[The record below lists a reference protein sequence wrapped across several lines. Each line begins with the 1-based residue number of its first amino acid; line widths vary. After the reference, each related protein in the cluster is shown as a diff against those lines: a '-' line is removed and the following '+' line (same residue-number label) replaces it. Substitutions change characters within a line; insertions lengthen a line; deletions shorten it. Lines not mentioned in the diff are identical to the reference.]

1 MKIFQSIVTRT
12 QSAMVNYKCIS
23 KKQYY
28 FLYSIVFIIAIL
40 LVYGCYFVNGKSF
53 VWQVDGWTQH
63 YKALVYYAKW
73 LRSIVKTLLFEHRL
87 EIPTYSF
94 SIGYG
99 SDIITTLHYYVIGDP
114 LCLLSVFVPTKYMA
128 YFYSGM
134 IVFRLYLAGITFS
147 AFSFYMQKKTI
158 KETEE
163 GFGSFAVLAG
173 ALVYVF
179 CGFAIYEGM
188 RHPFFLNPMIYLPL
202 VLLGAEKI
210 LDKKKPYV
218 FILSVFVSAISNF
231 YFFYM
236 IAILT
241 VLYVIWRMF
250 VIYSKTEV
258 KTAVLTLMKFVGYA
272 ILGTCMS
279 AVILLPAVLGFL
291 NSSRSETGYIYDL
304 LYSVSDYESGFG
316 GFLSV
321 STGGHDWT
329 YMGYGAVALIAVFL
343 LFMQKNHKDVKIA
356 FLVLTVMTLLPSI
369 GCLMNGFS
377 YVANR
382 WIWGYSFLIAYIV
395 ALKWQSLF
403 LLSAKEKR
411 IMLICLSIYLLLC
424 FVLVKSRTI
433 DVMFAMAMGFLIFC
447 VLCLSGNIYGIK
459 SAQVLLII
467 CILFNIAG
475 NAILCFSQRN
485 SGYVTAFLSYDG
497 LNNSLEHTEAV
508 AINEVDDTDEFFR
521 YSGSSTISN
530 TTLYSGLHST
540 QYYWSLENGNIT
552 DYRNELGLSD
562 STRPYKYTT
571 LDSRTILSA
580 LANVKY
586 YVQNSG
592 VPYGY
597 SLKGS
602 VNNYSSID
610 QYLDENVSG
619 DYSESN
625 LTEAEKASVSSKIT
639 TYTVW
644 ENDYYL
650 PFGYTYENYIS
661 AEEYANM
668 TPIEKQEAMLQG
680 CVIDTD
686 TPQGEAAD
694 VVFTG
699 ESLDYEITAGNGVT
713 IEDNLITTTAENS
726 TITLTFDGIENAETY
741 LYVTGLSY
749 TAVGAD
755 PVDRYTDLQW
765 DLLSTYEQNEVY
777 YSQKYYEDSTLLSI
791 TVSSN
796 NTEETSTSTGLT
808 YYTPE
813 DIWYS
818 GREDFLINLGYDE
831 NSKVS
836 ITIQFSA
843 IGEYSFETLEVQCQP
858 MENYPEQV
866 AALAEDTLQ
875 NVDFHDDNAAFAT
888 NTVSGTISLDS
899 SKYLLLTIPYTDGWT
914 AYVDGEEVEIL
925 QANTMYMALYLEAGD
940 HEIVLTYSTPGLK
953 VGLIISGLSFA
964 ILMIFACFRR
974 SKRGAA
980 NEGER

>member
-1 MKIFQSIVTRT
+1 MKIFRSIVTRI
-12 QSAMVNYKCIS
+12 QSGIANYKCIS
-23 KKQYY
+23 KRQYY
-28 FLYSIVFIIAIL
+28 FLYSVVFIIAIL

-53 VWQVDGWTQH
+53 VWQSDGWTQH
-63 YKALVYYAKW
+63 YRALLYYAKW
-73 LRSIVKTLLFEHRL
+73 LRSIARTLLFEHKL

-99 SDIITTLHYYVIGDP
+99 SDIITSLHYYVIGDP

-147 AFSFYMQKKTI
+147 SFSFYMWEKTI

-163 GFGSFAVLAG
+163 GFRNIAILAG
-173 ALVYVF
+173 TLVYVF
-179 CGFAIYEGM
+179 CGFAIYAGI
-188 RHPFFLNPMIYLPL
+188 RHPYFLNPMIYLPL

-241 VLYVIWRMF
+241 VLYVVWRLF
-250 VIYSKTEV
+250 VVYSKAEF
-258 KTAVLTLMKFVGYA
+258 KTAICVLMKIAGYA

-291 NSSRSETGYIYDL
+291 NSNRSESGYIYDL
-304 LYSVSDYESGFG
+304 LYSVSDYESNFG

-321 STGGHDWT
+321 STSGHDWT
-329 YMGYGAVALIAVFL
+329 VMGYGAIVLIAIIS
-343 LFMQKNHKDVKIA
+343 LFIQKKHKDIKIA
-356 FLVLTVMTLLPSI
+356 FLVLTFMTLIPAI
-369 GCLMNGFS
+369 GSLMNGFS
-377 YVANR
+377 YVSNR
-382 WIWGYSFLIAYIV
+382 WIWGYSFLLAYIV
-395 ALKWQSLF
+395 VLKWQNLF
-403 LLSAKEKR
+403 LLSVREKR
-411 IMLICLSIYLLLC
+411 IMLICLSIYLVLC

-433 DVMFAMAMGFLIFC
+433 DVMFAMAMMFLIFG
-447 VLCLSGNIYGIK
+447 VLCLSGSVYGIK
-459 SAQVLLII
+459 CAQTLLII
-467 CILFNIAG
+467 CILFNITG
-475 NAILCFSQRN
+475 NAVFRYSQRN
-485 SGYVTAFLSYDG
+485 SGYVKEFLAYDS
-497 LNNSLEHTEAV
+497 LLNSLKYTEAV
-508 AINEVDDTDEFFR
+508 AINKVDDTDEFFR
-521 YSGSSTISN
+521 YSGSSVTTN
-530 TTLYSGLHST
+530 GTLYSGLHST

-562 STRPYKYTT
+562 SISSYNYKT
-571 LDSRTILSA
+571 LDSRTILST

-586 YVQNSG
+586 YVQNSDT
-592 VPYGY
+592 PYGF
-597 SLKGS
+597 SLKDS
-602 VNNYSSID
+602 VDNYSSID
-610 QYLDENVSG
+610 QYLDKNVSG
-619 DYSESN
+619 KYSESD
-625 LTEAEKASVSSKIT
+625 LTEEEKESVSSKIT
-639 TYTVW
+639 TYAVW

-650 PFGYTYENYIS
+650 PFGYTYEKYIP

-680 CVIDTD
+680 CVIDKD
-686 TPQGEAAD
+686 TTQGEAAD
-694 VVFTG
+694 VLFTG
-699 ESLDYEITAGNGVT
+699 ESLDYEISVGSGVT
-713 IEDNLITTTAENS
+713 VEDNLITVTTANS

-749 TAVGAD
+749 TGIE

-765 DLLSTYEQNEVY
+765 DLLSTYEQNEIY
-777 YSQKYYEDSTLLSI
+777 YSQKYYEDSTSLSI
-791 TVSSN
+791 TVSSS
-796 NTEETSTSTGLT
+796 NTEGTSTSKTLT

-813 DIWYS
+813 YTWYS
-818 GREDFLINLGYDE
+818 DREDFLINLGYDE

-836 ITIQFSA
+836 ITIKFPA

-858 MENYPEQV
+858 MENYSEQV
-866 AALAEDTLQ
+866 AALAGDTMQ
-875 NVDFHDDNAAFAT
+875 NVNFHDDNAAFAT
-888 NTVSGTISLDS
+888 NIVSGSISLDS

-940 HEIVLTYSTPGLK
+940 HEIILTYSTPGLK
-953 VGLIISGLSFA
+953 VGLIISGLSLA
-964 ILMIFACFRR
+964 TLMAFVCFRQ
-974 SKRGAA
+974 SKRG
-980 NEGER
+980 GKLCQ